1 MTDPES
7 LDLQGRPG
15 QAVSGSIRL
24 SVRILRAPF
33 FTATL
38 APVLLGAAVAWA
50 EGYFHLGY
58 LILTLVGALAIHA
71 GLNVINDYFDH
82 LSGNDAANPHP
93 TPFSG
98 GSRVIQEGI
107 VTARQMLAISVAA
120 FSVGAIIGLFL
131 AATRGWTVLWL
142 GLAGAFFAIFNSAPP
157 FKLSYRG
164 HGLAELG
171 VGLGFGPITV
181 LGSYYVQAQRLS
193 PAALWASIPVAILI
207 VAVLYINE
215 FPDYEAD
222 KAVGKRTPV
231 VLLGRERAVWGYV
244 GLMAANYVAILSGVA
259 LKMLPLATLLALV
272 TLPLA
277 YQAVRRALRSHSA
290 VAELIPANA
299 ATVTIHLATG
309 LLLCIG
315 YVLSGILV

>member
-1 MTDPES
+1 MTPEEM
-7 LDLQGRPG
+7 DRF
-15 QAVSGSIRL
+15 RL
-24 SVRILRAPF
+24 TSRILRAPF

-38 APVLLGAAVAWA
+38 VPVCVGAAVAWTQ
-50 EGYFHLGY
+50 GYFHLGY
-58 LILTLVGALAIHA
+58 LILTLIGALAIHA
-71 GLNVINDYFDH
+71 GLNVANDYFDH
-82 LSGNDAANPHP
+82 LSGNDEANLHP

-107 VTARQMLAISVAA
+107 VTAGGMLATSVAA
-120 FSVGAIIGLFL
+120 FSLGAVIGLFL

-171 VGLGFGPITV
+171 VGLGFGPISV
-181 LGSYYVQAQRLS
+181 LGAYYVQVQRLS
-193 PAALWASIPVAILI
+193 LEALWASIPVAILI

-222 KAVGKRTPV
+222 KAVRKQTPV

-244 GLMAANYVAILSGVA
+244 GLMTANYVAILLGVA
-259 LKMLPLATLLALV
+259 LKALPLATLVALM
-272 TLPLA
+272 TLPQA
-277 YQAVRRALRSHSA
+277 YKAVRRALHFHNSI
-290 VAELIPANA
+290 AELIPANA
-299 ATVTIHLATG
+299 ATVAIHLATG
-309 LLLCIG
+309 LLLCVG
-315 YVLSGILV
+315 YVASGILA

>member
-1 MTDPES
+1 MTPEEM
-7 LDLQGRPG
+7 DRF
-15 QAVSGSIRL
+15 RL
-24 SVRILRAPF
+24 TSRILRAPF

-38 APVLLGAAVAWA
+38 VPVCVGAAVAWTQ
-50 EGYFHLGY
+50 GHFHLGY
-58 LILTLVGALAIHA
+58 LILTLIGALAIHA
-71 GLNVINDYFDH
+71 GLNVANDYFDH
-82 LSGNDAANPHP
+82 LSGNDEANPHP

-107 VTARQMLAISVAA
+107 VTAGGMLATSVVA
-120 FSVGAIIGLFL
+120 FSLGAVIGLFL

-171 VGLGFGPITV
+171 VGLGFGPISV
-181 LGSYYVQAQRLS
+181 LGAYYVQAQRLS
-193 PAALWASIPVAILI
+193 LEALWASIPVAILI

-222 KAVGKRTPV
+222 KAVRKQTPV

-244 GLMAANYVAILSGVA
+244 GLMVANYTAILLGVA
-259 LKMLPLATLLALV
+259 LKALPLATLLALA
-272 TLPLA
+272 TLPTA
-277 YQAVRRALRSHSA
+277 YEAIRRALRFHSS
-290 VAELIPANA
+290 VVELIPANA
-299 ATVTIHLATG
+299 ATVAIHLATG
-309 LLLCIG
+309 LLLCAG
-315 YVLSGILV
+315 YVASGILA